1 MKNFLSFLSE
11 AKLSRAVEKAKRLG
25 LQSDGHGNWYDRSG
39 KYVARTLDGD
49 LEFAKGRGKGGE
61 EAAAKKAASAE
72 PPAPSA
78 PAAQEPAPEDSKGK
92 ESEEEGGEEKEDKGA
107 LTVAFGRFNP
117 PTVGHQKLL
126 DAAGGQASGGDYKIY
141 PSRSEDPKKNPLDAD
156 TKISFMRMMF
166 PKHGERIVNDPDM
179 KSIFDVLKQA
189 DEDGYSTVNIMVGSD
204 RQPEFEKL
212 ANKYNG
218 ELYDFEKIN
227 VISAGERDPDAE
239 GVEGMSAS
247 KMRAA
252 AAENDYETF
261 RSGVPKSL
269 DDDDAKEIFNTLR
282 RKMKVATKESALWQ
296 IAPKLDFQT
305 LRENYYLQ
313 KIFRIGDIVENLN
326 TGLIGEIV
334 RRGTNHLICVTPGGQ
349 MFKSWIKDLNE
360 DCGCDHSKDKKK
372 NPPYEVGTDEYRN
385 YAMKMTGTKEIK
397 NFINKYKKKK

>member
-1 MKNFLSFLSE
+1 MKNFLNFLSE

-49 LEFAKGRGKGGE
+49 LEFAKGRGKGGDE
-61 EAAAKKAASAE
+61 EAAKKAASAE
-72 PPAPSA
+72 PPAAAA
-78 PAAQEPAPEDSKGK
+78 PAAQEPAPEDSKDK
-92 ESEEEGGEEKEDKGA
+92 ESGEDGEDGAEDKGD

-126 DAAGGQASGGDYKIY
+126 DAAASQSSGGDYKIY

-156 TKISFMRMMF
+156 TKIEFMRVMF
-166 PKHGERIVNDPDM
+166 SKHGERIVNDPDM
-179 KSIFDVLKQA
+179 KSIFDVLKRA

-204 RQPEFEKL
+204 RQSEFEKL

-218 ELYDFEKIN
+218 ELYDFETIN
-227 VISAGERDPDAE
+227 VVSAGERDPDAE
-239 GVEGMSAS
+239 GISGMSAS

-252 AAENDYETF
+252 AAENDFETF
-261 RSGVPKSL
+261 KGGVPKSL
-269 DDDDAKEIFNTLR
+269 DDEVTKDIFNTLR
-282 RKMKVATKESALWQ
+282 RKMKVATKESYLWQ

-305 LRENYYLQ
+305 LRENYYLE
-313 KIFRIGDIVENLN
+313 KIFRIGDIVESLN

-360 DCGCDHSKDKKK
+360 DCGCDHSKEKK
-372 NPPYEVGTDEYRN
+372 NPPYEVGTDEYRK
-385 YAMKMTGTKEIK
+385 YAMRMTGTKQIK

>member
-1 MKNFLSFLSE
+1 MKSFLSFLSE

-39 KYVARTLDGD
+39 QYVARTVAGD
-49 LEFAKGRGKGGE
+49 LEFAKGKGKGGE
-61 EAAAKKAASAE
+61 EAAAKKAAEAQ

-78 PAAQEPAPEDSKGK
+78 APPAQEPAPEPTKGK
-92 ESEEEGGEEKEDKGA
+92 APEEEGGEEKEDRGI

-117 PTVGHQKLL
+117 PTVGHKKLL
-126 DAAGGQASGGDYKIY
+126 DAAKSEASGGDYKIY

-156 TKISFMRMMF
+156 TKIEFMRQMF
-166 PKHGERIVNDPDM
+166 PKHGERIVNDADM
-179 KSIFDVLKQA
+179 KSIFDVLKRA
-189 DEDGYSTVNIMVGSD
+189 EEDGYSSVNIMVGSD
-204 RQPEFEKL
+204 RQPEFDKL

-218 ELYDFEKIN
+218 ELYNFEKIN

-239 GVEGMSAS
+239 GVAGMSAS
-247 KMRAA
+247 KMRKA
-252 AAENDYETF
+252 AAENDFEIF
-261 RSGVPKSL
+261 RTGVPKEL
-269 DDDDAKEIFNTLR
+269 DDDSAKELFNTLR
-282 RKMKVATKESALWQ
+282 RKMKVATKESVLWE
-296 IAPKLDFQT
+296 IAPKLDFKS
-305 LRENYYLQ
+305 LRENYYLE

-360 DCGCDHSKDKKK
+360 SCGCDHSKEKK
-372 NPPYEVGTDEYRN
+372 NPPYEVGTDEYRK
-385 YAMKMTGTKEIK
+385 YAMRMTGTKEIK

>member
-1 MKNFLSFLSE
+1 MCI
-11 AKLSRAVEKAKRLG
+11 R
-25 LQSDGHGNWYDRSG
+25 DR
-39 KYVARTLDGD
+39 
-49 LEFAKGRGKGGE
+49 
-61 EAAAKKAASAE
+61 
-72 PPAPSA
+72 
-78 PAAQEPAPEDSKGK
+78 
-92 ESEEEGGEEKEDKGA
+92 
-107 LTVAFGRFNP
+107 
-117 PTVGHQKLL
+117 
-126 DAAGGQASGGDYKIY
+126 
-141 PSRSEDPKKNPLDAD
+141 
-156 TKISFMRMMF
+156 
-166 PKHGERIVNDPDM
+166 
-179 KSIFDVLKQA
+179 
-189 DEDGYSTVNIMVGSD
+189 
-204 RQPEFEKL
+204 
-212 ANKYNG
+212 
-218 ELYDFEKIN
+218 
-227 VISAGERDPDAE
+227 RDPDAE